1 MLYHL
6 LHTAAALIMLAIGK
20 NVKILS
26 RISSGTTMSNETD
39 NSLLPLLASETTPEL
54 NAGVPM

>member
-6 LHTAAALIMLAIGK
+6 LHTAVALIMLAMGK

-26 RISSGTTMSNETD
+26 KISSGTTMSNETE
-39 NSLLPLLASETTPEL
+39 NSLLPLLASETMPEL
-54 NAGVPM
+54 NAGVLM